1 MKDVYLLSG
10 FLGSGKTTLLVKWL
24 TYIKQQGLKPAV
36 IMNELGAL
44 GFDSD
49 AVEEDVPL
57 RELLEGC
64 ICCSPAEK
72 TEAQIQ
78 QILHQE
84 EFDVLLI
91 ETTGAAHPVASLDV
105 ILSPL
110 FADHFDFKGI
120 VTVVDAVRFLERDK
134 LPIQT
139 KALFF
144 EQIKHGHLLVLN
156 KVDLLEPEELEEVQ
170 FSLSQLNAK
179 AKIVPTTY
187 STVDFSQLQHL
198 APSLSAHEPMRVG
211 MELTLGTRHEV
222 LSSSF
227 PQYAVE
233 GWIQSLPETVYRV
246 KGYIQLP
253 STSKPLLFQY
263 AYGMTQWMQED
274 VNVKTQLV
282 VIGENLTACPT
293 LETYQ
298 VLSTL
303 KKIYPERERLTSL
316 SAASDIDQVI
326 DDELLD
332 VQTHPRT
339 RQTLEQ
345 KNEQLRQ
352 KVTLLDCSKWEEE
365 YFLRKVTER
374 FNELSTRFAQ

>member
-120 VTVVDAVRFLERDK
+120 VTVVDAVRYLERDK

-139 KALFF
+139 KALLF

-170 FSLSQLNAK
+170 FSLSQLNK
-179 AKIVPTTY
+179 TAKIVRTTY
-187 STVDFSQLQHL
+187 SSVEFSQLQHL
-198 APSLSAHEPMRVG
+198 APSLSAHEPKRVG
-211 MELTLGTRHEV
+211 MELTLGTRLEV

-233 GWIQSLPETVYRV
+233 EWIQDLPDTVYRV

-253 STSKPLLFQY
+253 STSKPHLFQY

-282 VIGENLTACPT
+282 VIGENLLDCPT

-298 VLSTL
+298 LISTL
-303 KKIYPERERLTSL
+303 QKLYPDRGRLTTLVTEKDVSE
-316 SAASDIDQVI
+316 VI
-326 DDELLD
+326 DEELLD

-339 RQTLEQ
+339 RKSLDQ
-345 KNEQLRQ
+345 KWELIQQ
-352 KVTLLDCSKWEEE
+352 KVKALDCSMWEEQ
-365 YFLRKVTER
+365 YFLQKVKER
-374 FNELSTRFAQ
+374 FEKLSTRSIL